1 MGLFYIE
8 YVKLINLQQQLI
20 ESYQAFVAKEFALRS
35 NFAPTLYALENPGK
49 LIRPLIMAA
58 MYWELTKRDPLRE
71 IPNLMWA
78 VELHH
83 TYSLIHDDLP
93 CMDND
98 DIRRGR
104 PTLHKKFSEST
115 AVLTGDSLLNR
126 SYALLSQSPTPHLAK
141 LCQFFHFCTGEKGLI
156 AGQLMDL
163 EMSKSATLKEI
174 LRIHE
179 LKTGRLFL
187 FSFLA
192 PLYFVENL
200 KANRLS
206 LLIRLAHRVGLL
218 FQINDDWE
226 DKDNTKKEGPN
237 VFTSFPLEAK
247 AIQQKLQR
255 DVESLIKNSFPE
267 FQTINELLKKYYLV

>member
-179 LKTGRLFL
+179 LKTGR
-187 FSFLA
+187 
-192 PLYFVENL
+192 V
-200 KANRLS
+200 
-206 LLIRLAHRVGLL
+206 
-218 FQINDDWE
+218 
-226 DKDNTKKEGPN
+226 
-237 VFTSFPLEAK
+237 
-247 AIQQKLQR
+247 
-255 DVESLIKNSFPE
+255 
-267 FQTINELLKKYYLV
+267 